1 VHRLKSQRGQA
12 LVEFALILPV
22 LLLLVIGVFDF
33 GNAENRKNNV
43 NFLANTAARYAE
55 VNQCKSCSGSE
66 TINTHVANSADF
78 TPVPTITMC
87 YPSGTHAV
95 GDQLKVTVSSPF
107 SWLTTALPG
116 LPTGHINVS
125 ATVIVRI
132 LQDPGTT
139 PLYTTTP
146 C

>member
-1 VHRLKSQRGQA
+1 

-78 TPVPTITMC
+78 TPRVDHHDVLPER
-87 YPSGTHAV
+87 HARRRRSAQ
-95 GDQLKVTVSSPF
+95 GD
-107 SWLTTALPG
+107 G
-116 LPTGHINVS
+116 
-125 ATVIVRI
+125 
-132 LQDPGTT
+132 
-139 PLYTTTP
+139 
-146 C
+146 